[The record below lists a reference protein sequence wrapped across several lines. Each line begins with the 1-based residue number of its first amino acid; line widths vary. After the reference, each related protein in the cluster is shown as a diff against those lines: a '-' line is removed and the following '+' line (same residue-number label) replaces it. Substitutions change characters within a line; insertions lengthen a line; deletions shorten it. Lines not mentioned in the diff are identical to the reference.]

1 MMLDPIADMLT
12 RIRNASSVKKAAVLV
27 PYSKINFNIAKI
39 LEREKYVAKV
49 ETIDEVVKQIKIE
62 LSYDASKKPNIR
74 HIRRVSRIGQRIYVG
89 KDSIKKVLN
98 GYGVSIISTSKGLLT
113 DREARKTGIG
123 GEILC
128 EVY

>member
-1 MMLDPIADMLT
+1 MLDPIADMLT